1 MQNTKDK
8 IIAKAIELFNKNGF
22 GAVSLFE
29 IANSLNM
36 SRGNLTYHFKD
47 KDQLLLTIADEVWDK
62 LERKRQESLRVPSF
76 KNLHN
81 EVQLFY
87 HYQQEYAF
95 IFMDHHV
102 LTHPMIRSQFKKMTD
117 QSIEYSKSIIAFSI
131 QLGNMKEEAFPG
143 LYNHLAM
150 VTWMTTFFWLP
161 QQVIRGEK
169 KTADGEKLIWSMLLP
184 HLTKKGLN
192 NFRKFFGQDYIENLG
207 EPFAINLENMITI

>member
-1 MQNTKDK
+1 MLDTKEK
-8 IIAKAIELFNKNGF
+8 IITEATKLFNQHGF

-29 IANSLNM
+29 IANSLGM

-47 KDQLLLTIADEVWDK
+47 KDQLLLAIANQVWFK
-62 LERKRQESLRVPSF
+62 LDQERQKSMQLPSF

-87 HYQQEYAF
+87 KYQQDYAF

-102 LTHPMIRSQFKKMTD
+102 LLHTLVRDHFREMSAK
-117 QSIEYSKSIIAFSI
+117 SIEQNKNIIAFSI
-131 QLGNMKEEAFPG
+131 QIGNMKKEPFPG
-143 LYNHLAM
+143 SYTHLAM
-150 VTWMTTFFWLP
+150 ATWMMTFYWLP

-169 KTADGEKLIWSMLLP
+169 KKADGEKLIWSMLLP

-192 NFRKFFGQDYIENLG
+192 NFRKFFGQDYINSLG
-207 EPFAINLENMITI
+207 EPFAIEMENLMTI